1 MNVHEQLFK
10 KQSWKCKYYAYNLEH
25 LFIWTPSV
33 SAEKTNNRSSIMNVN
48 CLYNWIQMLSVN

>member
-25 LFIWTPSV
+25 LFIW
-33 SAEKTNNRSSIMNVN
+33 
-48 CLYNWIQMLSVN
+48 